1 MAYDIG
7 PKLGIDGYAEFRK
20 AITSINDDVKGFGS
34 ELKLV
39 AAIYEQNGDSMEALA
54 AKNDVLQKT
63 YDAQEKK
70 LAEVSKVLERAK
82 AEYGENET
90 AVKKWEQV
98 LTESKA
104 ALVKTQNEIE
114 KNSKAMEELAKAAEN
129 STDAFSGFDE
139 IEKAVDDIDDE
150 IKTLASELRA
160 VASAYDESEKNS
172 KGFKQSQEILAK
184 QFDAQAAKL
193 ANLKKGLQEAE
204 KLYGENDA
212 ETRKWAR
219 AVNEAQAELNDLDRE
234 LDKSNK
240 GVKKLADGFKGATS
254 AFSVAAGNLLS
265 GGISKIVDGVSS
277 AMGAL
282 ANLDETTEEYRTA
295 MGKLNTAF
303 TEQEKTIESSVVAHG
318 KFEAVLMDTGVTVE
332 ESWRNAETAAEV
344 YKNLYAVL
352 GDTDTAV
359 ETAQLMAQLAQS
371 EEDFTEWTR
380 IAAGVAGTFGDALPI
395 NSLIEAANETA
406 KVSKVTGAL
415 ADALNWV
422 GISEDEFNAKLA
434 ACTSET
440 ERNKLIM
447 DTLSETYRNSADA
460 FYENNKEL
468 IKARENQ
475 VAMDEAMGKLGESV
489 LKVKN
494 ALMEKFG
501 PAIAEVAGK
510 AADFINNVDTDK
522 LFRKFDEAV
531 DKIGNAFNTGWETVK
546 GVYDDFPAFFDGLGD
561 TAENAFDLVEL
572 LWKKDFKHAEDEV
585 YDIVSSLSASIT
597 AFALEINDVFKDLD
611 WELDFRTAMEQ
622 AVKAVTGYWVIEE
635 FGKLFE
641 SIGEGIAEGKK
652 AYDENHLF
660 SREGVRSGA
669 FGGGSDP
676 YAYSDNSAYYSAN
689 TTASVGNVYLDGKQ
703 VGKVLAGVNDA
714 SSIASGSE
722 VALLP

>member
-7 PKLGIDGYAEFRK
+7 PKLGIDGYAEFKK
-20 AITSINDDVKGFGS
+20 AITSINDEVKGFGS

-70 LAEVSKVLERAK
+70 LAEVAKVLEAAK

-129 STDAFSGFDE
+129 STEAFSGFDS

-150 IKTLASELRA
+150 IKTLATELKA

-193 ANLKKGLQEAE
+193 EHLKKGLHEAE

-219 AVNEAQAELNDLDRE
+219 AVNEAQAELNDLDKE

-265 GGISKIVDGVSS
+265 GGISAIVGGVSE
-277 AMGAL
+277 AMSAL

-303 TEQEKTIESSVVAHG
+303 TEQKKAIDNSLVAHG
-318 KFEAVLMDTGVTVE
+318 KFGAVLMDTGETVE

-395 NSLIEAANETA
+395 NSLIEATNETV

-422 GISEDEFNAKLA
+422 GISEDEFNEKLA

-440 ERNKLIM
+440 ERNRLVM
-447 DTLSETYRNSADA
+447 DTLTDTYKNSADA

-475 VAMDEAMGKLGESV
+475 VLMDEAMGRLGESV

-494 ALMEKFG
+494 SLMEKFG
-501 PAIAEVAGK
+501 PAIANVADK
-510 AADFINNVDTDK
+510 AADFINNVDTEK
-522 LFRKFDEAV
+522 LFKKFDTAV
-531 DKIGNAFNTGWETVK
+531 DDIKNAFDVGWTNVK
-546 GVYDDFPAFFDGLGD
+546 DIYEDFPTFFNGLGD
-561 TAENAFDLVEL
+561 VAGHSFDLL
-572 LWKKDFKHAEDEV
+572 SDLWKLDFEAAEEDV
-585 YDIVSSLSASIT
+585 YDIVRGLAESLT
-597 AFALEINDVFKDLD
+597 GFAFEVKNMFKDLD
-611 WELDFRTAMEQ
+611 WSKDFESELDAVWHVVSGQWWMEDL
-622 AVKAVTGYWVIEE
+622 ANL
-635 FGKLFE
+635 FGA
-641 SIGEGIAEGKK
+641 IGEGIDEGRRNYL
-652 AYDENHLF
+652 ANHLPT
-660 SREGVRSGA
+660 S
-669 FGGGSDP
+669 GGG
-676 YAYSDNSAYYSAN
+676 DNAAWSSGGSSSGYSAN
-689 TTASVGNVYLDGKQ
+689 RTPVIADVYLDGKP
-703 VGKVLAGVNDA
+703 VGKILDGVKKVSD
-714 SSIASGSE
+714 IASGSE
-722 VALLP
+722 ISLLP

>member
-7 PKLGIDGYAEFRK
+7 PKLGIDGYAEFKK
-20 AITSINDDVKGFGS
+20 AITSINDEVKGFGS

-39 AAIYEQNGDSMEALA
+39 AAIYEQNGESMEALA

-63 YDAQEKK
+63 YDAQERK
-70 LAEVSKVLERAK
+70 LAEVAKVLERAK

-129 STDAFSGFDE
+129 STEAFSGFDS

-172 KGFKQSQEILAK
+172 KGFKETQEVLAK
-184 QFDAQAAKL
+184 QIDAQKRKL
-193 ANLKKGLQEAE
+193 EQLYDGLKESE

-219 AVNEAQAELNDLDRE
+219 AVNDATAELNDMTNQ

-240 GVKKLADGFKGATS
+240 GMSKIASGLKSS
-254 AFSVAAGNLLS
+254 ASAISVAAGNLLA
-265 GGISKIVDGVSS
+265 GGVSAIVSGVSQTAS
-277 AMGAL
+277 AIV
-282 ANLDETTEEYRTA
+282 NLDESTEDYRVA
-295 MGKLNTAF
+295 MGKLNAAF
-303 TEQEKTIESSVVAHG
+303 EAEEKAVKKTLEAHG
-318 KFEAVLMDTGVTVE
+318 KFDAVLMDTGEAVE
-332 ESWRNAETAAEV
+332 ESWHTAEMAAEV
-344 YKNLYAVL
+344 YKGLYAVL
-352 GDTDTAV
+352 GDTDSAV
-359 ETAQLMAQLAQS
+359 EAAQLMAQLAES
-371 EEDFTEWTR
+371 EADFVNWTE
-380 IAAGVAGTFGDALPI
+380 IAAGVAGAFGDALPV
-395 NSLIEAANETA
+395 NSLVEAANETV
-406 KVSKVTGAL
+406 KVGKVTGAL

-422 GISEDEFNAKLA
+422 GISEDEFNEKLA

-440 ERNKLIM
+440 ERNRLIM
-447 DTLSETYRNSADA
+447 DTLTDTYKNSADA

-475 VAMDEAMGKLGESV
+475 VLMDEAMGRLGESV

-494 ALMEKFG
+494 SLMEKFG

-510 AADFINNVDTDK
+510 AADFINNVDTEK
-522 LFRKFDEAV
+522 LFKKFDTAV
-531 DKIGNAFNTGWETVK
+531 TNIKNAFDTGWTNVK
-546 GVYDDFPAFFDGLGD
+546 EVYEDFPTFFDGLKN
-561 TAENAFDLVEL
+561 TAESSFDLL
-572 LWKKDFKHAEDEV
+572 YHFWKLDFEAADEDV
-585 YDIVSSLSASIT
+585 YDIVSGLAESIT
-597 AFALEINDVFKDLD
+597 GFAFEIKNVFKDLD
-611 WELDFRTAMEQ
+611 WSVDFRASMERS
-622 AVKAVTGYWVIEE
+622 VKAATGYWVIEE

-641 SIGEGIAEGKK
+641 SIEEGIDEGRRNYL
-652 AYDENHLF
+652 ANSLPT
-660 SREGVRSGA
+660 S
-669 FGGGSDP
+669 GGG
-676 YAYSDNSAYYSAN
+676 DNAAWSSGGSSSGYSAN
-689 TTASVGNVYLDGKQ
+689 ATSSVGNVYLDGKQ

-714 SSIASGSE
+714 SNIAAGSE
-722 VALLP
+722 VSLLP